1 MLAKVS
7 SCGIYGINGFSVE
20 VECDVSAGI
29 PSFEIVGLP
38 DASVK
43 ESKERVRSAIKN
55 SGLEFPLSRITVNL
69 APADTKKE
77 GPVYDLPIAVGL
89 LVATGQLRFNSVNNG
104 VFLGELSLSGEIKP
118 VKGVTPMLISSRSE
132 GKKEFYIPKENSNE
146 ASFLEG
152 ISAFCPENLQQ
163 LVRWLRGEEEKT
175 EVEHYSWSQA
185 ESQSEYDSDFKY
197 IKGQQTAKL
206 AAEISVAGGHNL
218 LLIGPPGSGKTMIAR
233 AIPSILPKL
242 TFEEAL
248 EVTKIHSVSGTL
260 SGGIVTQRPFRAP
273 HHTTSIPALAGGG
286 SKAHPGEVSLAH
298 NGVLFLDELPEYSRS
313 AIESLRQPLED
324 GTITV
329 SRVQNTVS
337 YPASFMLVASMNPC
351 PCGNYGSRVKQCT
364 CTQTAIQKYLSKISG
379 PMLDRID
386 LQVEVDSVS
395 YSDLTDEELSEESSA
410 VRERVQLARS
420 VQEKRFLGTGIH
432 CNAQMTGEMIK
443 KYCKLDSDCEKVI
456 RRAFE
461 NLNMSARGYNRILK
475 VARTVADL
483 KGCDEIKKDHLLLAV
498 SFRDL
503 DRKYWTR

>member
-38 DASVK
+38 DVAVK

-89 LVATGQLRFNSVNNG
+89 LAATGQIRLNSIVNG

-132 GKKEFYIPKENSNE
+132 GKREFYIPKENGSE
-146 ASFLEG
+146 AGFLEG

-175 EVEHYSWSQA
+175 EVERYSWAQA
-185 ESQSEYDSDFKY
+185 ESQSQYDNDFKY
-197 IKGQQTAKL
+197 IKGQETAKL
-206 AAEISVAGGHNL
+206 AAEISAAGGHNL

-260 SGGIVTQRPFRAP
+260 TDGIVTQRPFRAP

-395 YSDLTDEELSEESSA
+395 YGDLTDGGLSEESSA
-410 VRERVQLARS
+410 VRERVQFART
-420 VQEKRFLGTGIH
+420 VQENRFSGSGIH

-443 KYCKLDSDCEKVI
+443 KYCVLDGECEKII

-461 NLNMSARGYNRILK
+461 SLNMSARGYNRILK

-483 KGCDEIKKDHLLLAV
+483 KNSPDIKKEHLLVAI

-503 DRKYWTR
+503 DRKYWSR

>member
-1 MLAKVS
+1 MLAKVN
-7 SCGIYGINGFSVE
+7 SCGIFGINGFSVT
-20 VECDVSAGI
+20 VECDVSSGI

-89 LVATGQLRFNSVNNG
+89 LAATGQIRKSAVDEG

-118 VKGVTPMLISSRSE
+118 VKGVTPMLISARKE
-132 GKKEFYIPKENSNE
+132 GAMRFFIPKDNSSE
-146 ASFLEG
+146 AGFLEG
-152 ISAFCPENLQQ
+152 VTAYCPENLQD
-163 LVRWLRGEEEKT
+163 LVRWFRGEDTLREI
-175 EVEHYSWSQA
+175 EHFSWSEA
-185 ESQSEYDSDFKY
+185 ESESEYDNDFKF

-206 AAEISVAGGHNL
+206 AAEIAAAGGHNL
-218 LLIGPPGSGKTMIAR
+218 LLIGPPGAGKTMIAR
-233 AIPSILPKL
+233 AIPSILPRL

-260 SGGIVTQRPFRAP
+260 KGGIITKRPFRAP

-351 PCGNYGSRVKQCT
+351 PCGNYGSRTKQCT
-364 CTQTAIQKYLSKISG
+364 CTQTMIQKYLSKISG

-395 YSDLTDEELSEESSA
+395 YSDLTDTGFAESSES
-410 VRERVQLARS
+410 VRARVQAARRI
-420 VQEKRFLGTGIH
+420 QEERFAGTGIH

-443 KYCKLDSDCEKVI
+443 RYCSLDETCAKLIKQAFDS
-456 RRAFE
+456 
-461 NLNMSARGYNRILK
+461 LNMSARGYNRILK
-475 VARTVADL
+475 VARTVADIR
-483 KGCDEIKKDHLLLAV
+483 KSENIQKEHLLLAI

-503 DRKYWTR
+503 DRKYWSR